1 MILFACCLLGTG
13 FCYYLGL
20 KTPGRG
26 GNGTTKGWAI
36 SLAVGVVL
44 GALYYAFSAYGLL
57 FSLESLLG
65 DF

>member
-44 GALYYAFSAYGLL
+44 GAL
-57 FSLESLLG
+57 
-65 DF
+65 